1 MRILYRTFLSFTLAF
16 LFCISLAAVMPN
28 GVMCSRAYAIDAD
41 TAGAAAP
48 VASGSNKE
56 DKKKSKDT
64 NGKKKPEVSE
74 ADKNAQDGDLSGVSK
89 GAKKKVK
96 SGINKLKKAVE
107 TIAKAAGALML
118 AYAIVKY
125 QMSLIDDNPM
135 SKLDASTRIG
145 ASIALIILPSI
156 ASDMSDTISN
166 GEATTGQFFTTAQG
180 TIGDVAMIIGGV
192 LVITGVWMLLTAA
205 AQENTA
211 AYYTALKIIGVGA
224 TLISAKIILSNLNL
238 VKYINGSKKAKKAK
252 AAMYIIGFR
261 RRF

>member
-1 MRILYRTFLSFTLAF
+1 MRILYRTFLSFALAF

-28 GVMCSRAYAIDAD
+28 SVMCSRAYAIDAD

-48 VASGSNKE
+48 AAGSDKG
-56 DKKKSKDT
+56 DKKKPKESD
-64 NGKKKPEVSE
+64 KKEPEVSE
-74 ADKNAQDGDLSGVSK
+74 EDKKAQDGDLSGVSK

-145 ASIALIILPSI
+145 ASIALITLPSI

-166 GEATTGQFFTTAQG
+166 GKATTGQFFTTAQG

-205 AQENTA
+205 AQENAA
-211 AYYTALKIIGVGA
+211 AYYTALKIIGLGA

-252 AAMYIIGFR
+252 AAMYIIGLR